1 MPSIQGN
8 TRGYVYAHESPSK
21 HSSIDEEVMG
31 GTAQAFLDLFTKRGW
46 GTQVNLKGKLVEV
59 RFVYRHEEI
68 VSMNNTAPGIGI
80 SDLRYN

>member
-1 MPSIQGN
+1 
-8 TRGYVYAHESPSK
+8 
-21 HSSIDEEVMG
+21 MG
-31 GTAQAFLDLFTKRGW
+31 GIAQAFLDLFTKRGW

-59 RFVYRHEEI
+59 WFVYRHEEI